1 MSSTKAILCG
11 AVVGSVLVGLIGFC
25 VLAGSLGTLNSASA
39 MLAGSVCRT
48 SGSLP
53 GLSDA
58 AAANARTVAATALNR
73 GDRRAAL
80 IALMT
85 GLTESGLRVL
95 ANPNDPAG
103 RLYPHQGVGYDHDSL
118 GIFQQRPSWGS
129 AAQRMDPVVSTNLSW
144 TGFCRCQAG
153 GRSPRGRLRRTFR
166 CRRSPTV
173 RTIGSNSARA
183 AVLLRDITR
192 HTASVDCGGADAGTS
207 PDGPRGAHGLPV
219 NYRLPREHLAT
230 RRAKR

>member
-1 MSSTKAILCG
+1 MTPALTSLRCTSSFVAERGQRQGDPAGSASASSCCG
-11 AVVGSVLVGLIGFC
+11 LVGFC
-25 VLAGSLGTLNSASA
+25 VLAGSLDTVNRPAA

-73 GDRRAAL
+73 GGRRAAL

-103 RLYPHQGVGYDHDSL
+103 SLYPHQGVGYDHDSL

-129 AAQRMDPVVSTNLSW
+129 AAQRMDPVVSTNLFLDRLLSMPGW
-144 TGFCRCQAG
+144 RSLAPWQAAQAVQA
-153 GRSPRGRLRRTFR
+153 SAFAD
-166 CRRSPTV
+166 
-173 RTIGSNSARA
+173 GSNYRQHARPRRRPA
-183 AVLLRDITR
+183 A
-192 HTASVDCGGADAGTS
+192 
-207 PDGPRGAHGLPV
+207 
-219 NYRLPREHLAT
+219 
-230 RRAKR
+230 